1 MLPVLFSDTFP
12 IYTYPLLM
20 GLAWGLSY
28 YWSRQIFEKLGLDPI
43 KFRAFYWGLFISSWI
58 GAKLLFV
65 ITTKNYDKFDLIRSQ
80 YFWAG
85 GGFVFYGGL
94 IGGSLFSLLA
104 IKYKIVTQELI
115 SLLIPVIALGHGI
128 GRIGCY
134 LVGCCY
140 GSQCITGLCLHSKI
154 PVQLVEAAFLF
165 AFMFFTFTKFWKAIE
180 PIKKITFYLLSYSN
194 FRFNIE
200 FLRGDISRGIYGN
213 FSTSQY
219 VSLIIIMICLT
230 TYFLSLREQR
240 R

>member
-1 MLPVLFSDTFP
+1 
-12 IYTYPLLM
+12 M
-20 GLAWGLSY
+20 GLAWGISY
-28 YWSRQIFEKLGLDPI
+28 YWSRIIFERLGLDTS
-43 KFRAFYWGLFISSWI
+43 KFRAFYWGLFISSWV

-65 ITTKNYDKFDLIRSQ
+65 LTTKNYDKLDLLRSQ

-94 IGGSLFSLLA
+94 IGGLLFALLA
-104 IKYKIVTQELI
+104 LKFKIVTKELI
-115 SLLIPVIALGHGI
+115 SRLVPVIALGHGI

-140 GSQCITGLCLHSKI
+140 GIQCVSGFCLHSKI
-154 PVQLVEAAFLF
+154 PVQLIEAGFLF
-165 AFMFFTFTKFWKAIE
+165 GFMFFTFSTIWKKIE
-180 PIKKITFYLLSYSN
+180 PVKKITFYLLSYSI

-230 TYFLSLREQR
+230 TYFLSLREPR
-240 R
+240 H